1 MASIAST
8 PQTGLYLYGITL
20 AGDSVSLH
28 PSGVAGACVEEIV
41 ERRLAALTSRL
52 AVQKVRPQRSNLAA
66 HHLVLSELSNRQP
79 VLPVVFGTI
88 ADGEEELHDF
98 MRQNYDALIKKL
110 NRLQGMMEMTLKVY
124 WETANIFEYFVA
136 NHRELEEMRN
146 RLFQPGRTP
155 TIEEKIQLGKLFESL
170 SEQSRRRHTQR
181 VIEALSPYCREI
193 RSIDPN
199 EERMIMK
206 LACLV
211 EKTHRQQWENGVEA
225 AAHAFDNHYCF
236 KYSGPWAPYNF
247 AEIELTPGS

>member
-1 MASIAST
+1 VASIATT
-8 PQTGLYLYGITL
+8 PQTGLYLYGITV
-20 AGDSVSLH
+20 AGNAVSVH
-28 PSGVAGACVEEIV
+28 PPGVAGTRVEEIV
-41 ERRLAALTSRL
+41 EGRLAALTSRL
-52 AVQKVRPQRSNLAA
+52 AVQKVRPQRANLAA
-66 HHLVLSELSNRQP
+66 HHLVLSDLSNRQP

-88 ADGEEELHDF
+88 ADGEEELRNF
-98 MRQNYDALIKKL
+98 MRQNYDALLKKL
-110 NRLQGMMEMTLKVY
+110 TRLRGMVEMTLKVY
-124 WETANIFEYFVA
+124 WETANIFEFFVA
-136 NHRELEEMRN
+136 THRELEEMRN

-155 TIEEKIQLGKLFESL
+155 SIEEKIQLGKLFESI

-225 AAHAFDNHYCF
+225 AAHAFDNHYF
-236 KYSGPWAPYNF
+236 FQYSGPWAPYNF
-247 AEIELTPGS
+247 AEIELNPET

>member
-1 MASIAST
+1 MASIASV

-20 AGDSVSLH
+20 AGDAVSAH
-28 PSGVAGACVEEIV
+28 PPGVAGARVEEIV
-41 ERRLAALTSRL
+41 EGRLAALTSRL
-52 AVQKVRPQRSNLAA
+52 AVQKVRPQRSHLAA
-66 HHLVLSELSNRQP
+66 HHQVLSDLSKRQP

-98 MRQNYDALIKKL
+98 MQQNYDVLIKKL
-110 NRLQGMMEMTLKVY
+110 NRLRGMVEMTLKVY

-136 NHRELEEMRN
+136 THRELEEMRN

-181 VIEALSPYCREI
+181 VIEALSPYCLEI

-211 EKTHRQQWENGVEA
+211 ETTHRQQWENGVEA

-236 KYSGPWAPYNF
+236 QYSGPWAPYNF
-247 AEIELTPGS
+247 AEIELNRET

>member
-1 MASIAST
+1 MASIASI
-8 PQTGLYLYGITL
+8 PQTGLYLYGITV
-20 AGDSVSLH
+20 AGSSVSVH
-28 PSGVAGACVEEIV
+28 PPGVAGACIEEIV
-41 ERRLAALTSRL
+41 ERRLAALTSRVS
-52 AVQKVRPQRSNLAA
+52 AQKVRPQRSNLAA
-66 HHLVLSELSNRQP
+66 HHLVLSDLSNRQP
-79 VLPVVFGTI
+79 VLPVMFGTI
-88 ADGEEELHDF
+88 ADSEEELRGF
-98 MRQNYDALIKKL
+98 MRRNYDVLLKKL
-110 NRLQGMMEMTLKVY
+110 HRLQGMVEMALKVF

-146 RLFQPGRTP
+146 RLFKPGRTP

-181 VIEALSPYCREI
+181 VIEALSPYCLEI

-211 EKTHRQQWENGVEA
+211 EKTHLRQWENGVEA

-236 KYSGPWAPYNF
+236 QYSGPWAPYNF
-247 AEIELTPGS
+247 AEIELTPDS